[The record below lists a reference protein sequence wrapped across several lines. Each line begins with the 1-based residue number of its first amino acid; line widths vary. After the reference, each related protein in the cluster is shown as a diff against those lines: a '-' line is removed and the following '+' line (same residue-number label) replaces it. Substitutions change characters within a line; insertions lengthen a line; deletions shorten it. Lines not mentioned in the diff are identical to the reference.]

1 MAATER
7 QWYVGEDGCIPIGEP
22 ASDVTYHSALNS
34 IIVSTKEP
42 SVKIYDVASGA
53 ILQKSSLSA
62 QGKDAVKCM
71 YISGKD
77 RILFCDQNGVGV
89 RSDLRGMILLD
100 TALQPPVFKTEDLVR
115 VEIPLVEAIQ
125 LLKSLVSA
133 ELPGV
138 DHVDDTVKE
147 LEKRIE
153 FVQESTKGNLKTS
166 KWATVCVELP
176 HAVLK
181 SVCSSLVSEM
191 RRLMVYNPGL
201 SVASAISDRLTYL
214 LPNPQL
220 LEGSSAPCERAMMY
234 SEAARQETFK
244 KWPHM
249 NYKWAL
255 PDPMS
260 QAGFYHQPNSIGDD
274 RAMCFTCN
282 VCLVCWEPTDE
293 PWSEHERHS
302 PACPFVKG
310 EYTQNVPLSVTYASQ
325 PARRHGDRNE
335 KVECLST
342 TNTDDFV
349 ATSTLN
355 GNIVVWNISKI
366 SKKHCQFNLDPT
378 ATVIAMKTGLQID
391 RPSVREIHTQTTEVE
406 SSEGAEQCVSVTN
419 GEGGC
424 DVKPEFLSTNC
435 IDIIDGQVKEQESLY
450 EIPLYSKP
458 DKSEAS
464 TRSRPCE
471 DVQVKSLCVLR
482 KPNPEKWSSSKEN
495 CSGSSGTKS
504 KRKSRSYPQPTVV
517 CGASLRRTNLTLS
530 NKEVQNTDI
539 TTEVQLM
546 NEVNEVVSC
555 DSNPRIIEDED
566 LEDEDEGCQD
576 ELLNSTEFVPH
587 ILLLAVKDDSRKSS
601 KHKEKE
607 SKKVSSSL
615 STSELSYVNVPVLG
629 SGDHVTVSS
638 SNWAQLDPMF
648 DPDPDPDV
656 QITGITPGPSTNFTG
671 TINVSTSDSSPII
684 VKEHNGPTEPEQ
696 GKSDNT
702 RKTEEV
708 TVKNTSVTLKLRA
721 GAVLQCVEL
730 PENLRSD
737 NFEISHIIPTLDGQH
752 LIVVVKPSTRHWN
765 VAASAENNAVISN
778 SITNNC
784 DEPQTASEDL
794 SSPSSVSDMDIDL
807 PKDNEGDGDCQGG
820 CILVYSFTYGNE
832 YAVLDESPVIVKCI
846 DRLDQGVKHVLVLP
860 HDVCDLQE
868 DDDDCAM
875 YGQVGQVP
883 NSVSNRSSVDI
894 HGQIAVTLVS
904 GKVWLL
910 NLCDLSRVAEVTP
923 PSGDTFVSSTY
934 CTGIERLCICTA
946 HGKLHF
952 YQLCDHSPPQTKQ
965 QPLDSPDGL
974 CNGEFPAEHDTIQSK
989 PEQESRET
997 TDKYS
1002 PGSDMLT
1009 KQPISVENLVI
1020 LHNLIQFENLMPRFT
1035 ATVPAC
1041 WTEIQQEQQ
1050 QRRHPQ
1056 HLQHQGEATQHTRTW
1071 KLQQDCNTW
1080 EEHMLEIVLPRPC
1093 CVGHVDVKF
1102 TLQPQCSNPPDI
1114 QVTLLKQNITSL
1126 GRQPTMPSSPSNAD
1140 VDTGIDFGM
1149 SKAGSSSES
1158 QEFFCKPTES
1168 SSNNVLDPMFQ
1179 ESHNAEILCGP
1190 INLSTCLDLSGS
1202 SGIITLTSPQLM
1214 SSKPK
1219 AFLLHFRGFAQNK
1232 NTDDKTNDKPKD
1244 SKKKAAP
1251 ATNTAQKMKVMKTA
1265 FDNDLFVPLKET
1277 VISALPRPKLPENL
1291 QGCDWIQELSITIR
1305 KSKKLALPKERLQRI
1320 SMIESTQFHGNL
1332 LSAVSLEDE
1341 FVFGGISSQ
1350 QWQDMILD
1358 ILMWITAIQNKDPEK
1373 KSSLKSLPETIQ
1385 SKLGP
1390 LIKACF
1396 ISGSRTTAHK
1406 CARLL
1411 AMCMDHNKHSSDADI
1426 TPTFSWSLLQALL
1439 ECLKLLPSAH
1449 SAGAVK
1455 WFFSMLNRV
1464 KCVDA
1469 TSVAQSCAELM
1480 MFTAKHYYDRLLPL
1494 HSLLKSR
1501 FGLYG
1506 QPFDPDLFDTDLPMA
1521 LKQTI
1526 PVTPNYAAA
1535 VGCVSTAGNN
1545 NNNSV
1550 IPTLV
1555 ADEMDFYDLF
1565 NPPSEKSSKAQLEYA
1580 RSSIFGLLEVE
1591 PLHFICHSTS
1601 DGTKMERL
1609 DTSATGHSASL
1620 NTSGLSGTIN
1630 FGEALPSQPPTA
1642 SASTLATM
1650 SSNMTKQLI
1659 QENSQ
1664 KSYTFKNKTTFKHK
1678 IDHIKDAIKI
1688 LSEVNK
1694 TISDDL
1700 TTKTVTSDQLLP
1712 PTPKTTPQVMTP
1724 PMTPPNETWQQNQG
1738 TNDKSD
1744 ALKQQYA
1751 QAQKSSLGIP
1761 NTQTLLQPPPLQVLV
1776 IERMHSGARR
1786 FVILDFGKP
1795 VVLTDVV
1802 IPACADLAS
1811 LSIDVWV
1818 QGEEIDGQRFVV
1830 AGDIGSRSL
1839 IMNDIMPAPVCR
1851 YLKITTIGRYG
1862 SGSTRTKIPIG
1873 AFYGHSCILPWE
1885 WNSYL
1890 EQQNSQGSSMSG
1902 SQIELPTQPHLLAQL
1917 SVYMSLLEDIQ
1928 CRYSLARTRLENLL
1942 AAVNT
1947 QQYAS
1952 GHIQYYLKKQKKNDC
1967 DNKILQ
1973 AYHDCLQLQL
1983 QLNLAQRATDR
1994 LHSALGFKGH
2004 RVETS
2009 LTLNTR
2015 LRQAC
2020 TDKLRFLL
2028 ELTLDTLLSL
2038 TTVSPSIPQPPASL
2052 FKMLDPLNSEM
2063 LFKHLCVHGTKKIQ
2077 IGMGMLLMRVCGSQQ
2092 WWGNFLGNALQ
2103 EFFHSE
2109 NTQIFSQDRVFV
2121 LLLAMGQKAL
2131 SGPSAVHI
2139 MESLLDML
2147 ARVLT
2152 PLINNQQTMQFG
2164 QSGLIDLTLV
2174 GWILLFL
2181 CRNLDHTFV
2190 VGSNGEDRQMK
2201 RENGNSLPNR
2211 WNFIQG
2217 DHNLVNNKSKVKSSK
2232 LYRWS
2237 MHKRLLHHKQKLM
2250 DLQQAQKTFFSS
2262 DKTASGSSTSLL
2274 KQQEKQFRKELS
2286 QYASKMR
2293 SNVDALRKLPKM
2305 DEIAGPS
2312 KSSGD
2317 YDQDGVLVL
2326 SKDKTLRV
2334 VRGLMALLLSMD
2346 FTCNVDL
2353 FLVTCK
2359 VLATI
2364 CVTTRPAI
2372 TLSEAMGQEQ
2382 LEKLI
2387 LLASNMEFSHS
2398 NISWGGPWAGHAIT
2412 CLLQDILDGE
2422 KFYPPNN
2429 DTTELTEECIS
2440 NITETDESLPSSV
2453 GLPTMED
2460 SESGADNQDA
2470 DSSESKDD
2478 STKMNFDKESS
2489 MMVDLLLNGEEEYE
2503 ESAAKLHAYVTGHA
2517 SKPPPPPMSP
2527 YETPLPT
2534 TSLNGALEMNS
2545 SGVFSAEMEKVE
2557 KLMVQKLIGQN
2568 KQMAEM
2574 TKGDKTLAN
2583 TGTTLQQMPSL
2594 LGCTLSGYPGT
2605 MKSSLMATVQGMSTA
2620 MDARLEFGLETH
2632 AEIRLKTMLSLH
2644 TENVQQAFSSSLPVA
2659 PSPGISVEQSSPP
2672 TTDDDISESRA
2683 NLPENSSSEMLSQCY
2698 AHLFNNLIPQHTNLD
2713 ALLQLWLTLNGEGSS
2728 EGSSTQ
2734 LTFDPSRT
2742 PLIPLST
2749 TSMANMLALVN
2760 ATPSLPVCTWVLV
2773 FQSLT
2778 LLANQKIRSH
2788 PLGPEQSM
2796 VIPMMAERNLMA
2808 VITRFLSGTSEYG
2821 PIASAAQFSQV
2832 GPSAT
2837 KSFYEFL
2844 LRLLVKCSA
2853 DNLKNLKELMLKLV
2867 YTLCAERGA
2876 FHSGLGPLDAQCK
2889 FLSFILDM
2897 SYENIEV
2904 GNAMGV
2910 IESISSL
2917 VHQHILCQ
2925 ERISCRSSSENN
2937 VNARSCFGGL
2947 FASLL
2952 RGVDSRSSPGD
2963 ASRDSLMCSLL
2974 RLINSLIQIRYG
2986 PRTSRMSS
2994 VVLDNS
3000 TEPHTPTL
3008 NLSAL
3013 ATSTPTS
3020 AFMLSDEEKCQQTDE
3035 QKTENLHAPP
3045 EPNNTYVADIIL
3057 GHRQI
3062 MCHLMEALSY
3072 CNSNTMAMILA
3083 SRGVSSHMQDTF
3095 TGSNPIS
3102 VGDGIYQILRTL
3114 SSHCSDQKLVLESLF
3129 YYMSGSYMGMASSP
3143 SLCRL
3148 SEPLLWFMLKVLDNS
3163 RAIHIF
3169 LDMGGVEVVCRNLVS
3184 CNCRIINTSPSL
3196 ISTIM
3201 QNLNGRSKMMEK
3213 KTTGEPESP
3222 DGLQNFAPL
3231 GSISSSSPTASP
3243 ADVLIQAAQTHR
3255 RARSA
3260 AWSYHFYPD
3269 EAWVD
3274 LTVQLP
3280 FAILLKE
3287 VQIQPHNA
3295 SLTTCPAFVS
3305 LEISHDGVTSTPLC
3319 QPLMTSSLAFI
3330 KLQLQRP
3337 EVATCVTIR
3346 LHKARDS
3353 MTIGLSQIQLVGYSA
3368 FGDTGNAP
3376 QNIFMPTE
3384 DFVSR
3389 SSVRWIRL
3397 LHHCMT
3403 AHKEVESQ
3411 VAAAAACT
3419 PNLLNTCSALLV
3431 SPMSN
3436 VYAPNIENVL
3446 LNLGLHSISMGLA
3459 LIDNILR
3466 SPLGQADANSGIT
3479 TPYLGK
3485 VSGLANDS
3493 TVELLYQLS
3502 TVQDSGTKHRVKAL
3516 LDWLRD
3522 SARLSLQRTS
3532 MYSAEGYIRGSP
3544 LCLPSPAPSHIQ
3556 CVASV
3561 LWYSHEAQVE
3571 YNLSDLIT
3579 VDLVSA
3585 LYEWSTVL
3593 KSDSALKKSVNYVL
3607 CSVCHINP
3615 EYFSQLLTWMG
3626 VIVND
3631 EVSMTSSVCDD
3642 RKDGGSHL
3650 HQECLTD
3657 DSKEANSI
3665 QRQQS
3670 LGTDSP
3676 VVEDIPVPGFRHIVL
3691 EEAHLSTLSLAC
3703 KSPVAIK
3710 QLLDSGFPAVLAQGL
3725 FEFCSKVMSHLT
3737 DGFVN
3742 LEGLTDTSKT
3752 MNDDASTSKVNG
3764 DNGNDTDNNLWITAD
3779 IVAAVLQ
3786 FFSEVSSE
3794 PLMKDWL
3801 GGAEGNIFW
3810 PAILTMLCNTPVQAT
3825 AIRKNSNQRIEL
3837 MSLEDRTAIETA
3849 AVRFFTQV
3857 TSCHIVNQLLFAK
3870 VLCEVVKEQ
3879 NSTSKTGQVC
3889 SNFPLSGFTRC
3900 LFLQALLEDEKV
3912 LVALQF
3918 SPQQQQDQRIQL
3930 STKNINP
3937 VEHPKYSGGR
3947 NYHTMMVSLH
3957 TTCADLLQK
3966 VSDSP
3971 GLAGQ
3976 FLEKAAEKSDE
3987 SKRELSGT
3995 CSTEIAE
4002 YISTVA
4008 KGQAAKD
4015 KRTKD
4020 DRPESSKSMLP
4031 PRPPTRRGR
4040 HTADAVTSQLFYP
4053 TMSLYHQKLPNKALP
4068 GELTLSQLLQILH
4081 QRGEQE
4087 GHSVLQFYVKIESK
4101 KKETT
4106 VQDARCSPTD
4116 DWTESDEDILS
4127 DATLLSV
4134 SSFPTALQVFASV
4147 GGLALL
4153 AEHLPLL
4160 YPEIAR
4166 HPTQDF
4172 ITNSY
4177 SSKTMSNSTELHD
4190 WVTVEPF
4197 PEDFYELYEPVSP
4210 APAVSRATNPS
4221 VAMPSIPPHSLVA
4234 FGLFLRLPGYA
4245 EVLLKERKKA
4255 QCLLRLVLGVTDDGD
4270 GGHILTSSIAS
4281 SLPTLPFLVLKTLYD
4296 STPLTTDDGV
4306 LLRRMSLDIWV
4317 IHLILACLSVLSHHI
4332 PRTSV
4337 PGFQQEAQMILS
4349 AMQTATTPTVNSVS
4363 HSSEE
4368 KSQQYWA
4375 KGTGFGTGSTTSSW
4389 DAEQALVRQKS
4400 EEEHVACLLQVLASY
4415 VNPSGEVP
4423 KCFEDLDYTAPS
4435 EKMLLPPNIP
4445 ELLSQSCLVP
4455 AISSYL
4461 RNDSVLD
4468 MARHIPLYRSLL
4480 ELLRGIAVCPTLVPL
4495 LLPLDKEN
4503 NTDSTAA
4510 VGILLDKMRVCVDTY
4525 ASRLKSNKGKN
4536 GQAGD
4541 EEENEGLALLIP
4553 NIQETAHI
4561 VKVATERLQKSTV
4574 CDNSSIDNEETALDS
4589 LSYKETQ
4596 DRKYIEAMKVLQFD
4610 TSDLVIDDGNGI
4622 KFTSPHHYENN
4633 VKAAGEINN
4642 PARTRRLA
4650 QEAVTLSTSLPLSA
4664 GSCVFVRC
4672 DEERLDIMK
4681 VMITGPADT
4690 PYENGCFE
4698 FDVYFPQDYPNSP
4711 PFINL
4716 ETTGN
4721 HTIRFNPN
4729 LYNDGKVCLSVL
4741 NTWHGRPEEKWNS
4754 NTSSFL
4760 QVLVS
4765 IQSLILVSEP
4775 YFNEP
4780 GYERSRGTTSG
4791 TASSR
4796 EYDANIR
4803 QATVKWAMLEQ
4814 VRNPTPCFKEVVHR
4828 HNWLKRHHIL
4838 RQCEHW
4844 IAEMESYC
4852 NDKRTGRTIAHSTLA
4867 LKRHYNQLREEYA
4880 KMKPPEGLEEEE
4892 EGDIDPKGK
4901 QYQTDNSLNT
4911 SASIG
4916 DLEAA
4921 VAGPSTSQ
4929 TDPCNNI

>member
-7 QWYVGEDGCIPIGEP
+7 QWYVEEDGCISVGEP
-22 ASDVTYHSALNS
+22 ASGVTYHAALNS

-62 QGKDAVKCM
+62 QSKDAIKCV
-71 YISGKD
+71 YISGRD
-77 RILFCDQNGVGV
+77 RIVFCDQNAVGV

-100 TALQPPVFKTEDLVR
+100 TALQPPVSKTEDLVR

-138 DHVDDTVKE
+138 DHVDDVVKE

-153 FVQESTKGNLKTS
+153 VVQESTKGNLKTS
-166 KWATVCVELP
+166 KWATVCAELP
-176 HAVLK
+176 HAILK
-181 SVCSSLVSEM
+181 SVCSGLVSEM

-201 SVASAISDRLTYL
+201 SVASALSDRLTYL
-214 LPNPQL
+214 LPSPQQ
-220 LEGSSAPCERAMMY
+220 LEGTSAPCERAMMY

-325 PARRHGDRNE
+325 PARKHGDSNE
-335 KVECLST
+335 KIECLST

-366 SKKHCQFNLDPT
+366 SKKHCQFNVDPT

-391 RPSVREIHTQTTEVE
+391 RPSVREIQTQTTDVE
-406 SSEGAEQCVSVTN
+406 SLQGAELSDSATN
-419 GEGGC
+419 GDGEASE
-424 DVKPEFLSTNC
+424 DKQEVLSTNGN
-435 IDIIDGQVKEQESLY
+435 DVKQDDDKVKDQESLY
-450 EIPLYSKP
+450 EIPLHSKA

-464 TRSRPCE
+464 TRPRPCE
-471 DVQVKSLCVLR
+471 DVRVKSLCVLR
-482 KPNPEKWSSSKEN
+482 KPNTEKWTSSKQN
-495 CSGSSGTKS
+495 SSGNSGTKS

-517 CGASLRRTNLTLS
+517 CGASLRRTNLALS
-530 NKEVQNTDI
+530 NKQVQNTDI
-539 TTEVQLM
+539 TSEVQLM

-566 LEDEDEGCQD
+566 EDGCQD
-576 ELLNSTEFVPH
+576 ALLNSTEFVPH

-607 SKKVSSSL
+607 SKKTSSSL
-615 STSELSYVNVPVLG
+615 STSALSYVNVPVMG
-629 SGDHVTVSS
+629 SGDSVTVSS
-638 SNWAQLDPMF
+638 SNWAQMDPMF

-656 QITGITPGPSTNFTG
+656 QITGITPGPSSNFTG
-671 TINVSTSDSSPII
+671 TINVSTSDNSP
-684 VKEHNGPTEPEQ
+684 VAAKEQNSPPEPEP
-696 GKSDNT
+696 GKSDAT
-702 RKTEEV
+702 KKTEDV
-708 TVKNTSVTLKLRA
+708 TIKNTPVTLKLRA

-737 NFEISHIIPTLDGQH
+737 NFEISHIIPTLDGEH
-752 LIVVVKPSTRHWN
+752 LVVVVKPRTRHWN
-765 VAASAENNAVISN
+765 MAASADNNAVISN
-778 SITNNC
+778 FVTNNC
-784 DEPQTASEDL
+784 DDTEDL
-794 SSPSSVSDMDIDL
+794 SSPSSVSDMNV
-807 PKDNEGDGDCQGG
+807 DNEGDCHGG

-832 YAVLDESPVIVKCI
+832 YAVLDETPVVIRGMGRINQSVKNI
-846 DRLDQGVKHVLVLP
+846 LVLP

-868 DDDDCAM
+868 DDDDFAM
-875 YGQVGQVP
+875 YGQQGQVP
-883 NSVSNRSSVDI
+883 NSVSTRSSADI
-894 HGQIAVTLVS
+894 YGQIAVTLVS
-904 GKVWLL
+904 GQVWFL
-910 NLCDLSRVAEVTP
+910 NLCDLGTVAEVSP

-952 YQLCDHSPPQTKQ
+952 YQLCDHGPSQSKPR
-965 QPLDSPDGL
+965 PLDSPDGL
-974 CNGEFPAEHDTIQSK
+974 CNGELTTECDSSQNK
-989 PEQESRET
+989 PELESKEST
-997 TDKYS
+997 EKCS
-1002 PGSDMLT
+1002 PGSDMLA
-1009 KQPISVENLVI
+1009 KQAVTVENLVI

-1126 GRQPTMPSSPSNAD
+1126 GRQPTVPSSPSGMD
-1140 VDTGIDFGM
+1140 VDKGIDFGM

-1158 QEFFCKPTES
+1158 QETFCKPTES
-1168 SSNNVLDPMFQ
+1168 SSNNVLDPLFQ

-1190 INLSTCLDLSGS
+1190 INLSSCLDLSGN

-1232 NTDDKTNDKPKD
+1232 NSDEKTNDKSKD
-1244 SKKKAAP
+1244 SKKKSAP
-1251 ATNTAQKMKVMKTA
+1251 ANSTAQKMKVMKTA

-1305 KSKKLALPKERLQRI
+1305 KSKKLALPKEKLQRI
-1320 SMIESTQFHGNL
+1320 SMIESTEFHENL
-1332 LSAVSLEDE
+1332 LSAVGSEDD
-1341 FVFGGISSQ
+1341 FTFDGISKQ
-1350 QWQDMILD
+1350 HWQDMILD
-1358 ILMWITAIQNKDPEK
+1358 ILMWITAIQSKDPEK
-1373 KSSLKSLPETIQ
+1373 KTSQKSLPQTIQ
-1385 SKLGP
+1385 GKLGS

-1396 ISGSRTTAHK
+1396 IYGSRTTAHK

-1411 AMCMDHNKHSSDADI
+1411 AMCMDNHKQSTDSDM
-1426 TPTFSWSLLQALL
+1426 TPTFSLNLLQALL
-1439 ECLKLLPSAH
+1439 ENLKLLPSAH

-1455 WFFSMLNRV
+1455 WFYSMLNRV
-1464 KCVDA
+1464 KCVDTA
-1469 TSVAQSCAELM
+1469 TVAQHCAELM
-1480 MFTAKHYYDRLLPL
+1480 IFTAKHYYDRLLPL
-1494 HSLLKSR
+1494 HSILKSR

-1526 PVTPNYAAA
+1526 PVTPNYATAT
-1535 VGCVSTAGNN
+1535 GGGSTVGNN

-1550 IPTLV
+1550 IPTLI

-1591 PLHFICHSTS
+1591 PLHFFCHSTS

-1642 SASTLATM
+1642 SASTLASM

-1664 KSYTFKNKTTFKHK
+1664 KSHTFKHKTTFKHK

-1688 LSEVNK
+1688 LSE
-1694 TISDDL
+1694 
-1700 TTKTVTSDQLLP
+1700 
-1712 PTPKTTPQVMTP
+1712 
-1724 PMTPPNETWQQNQG
+1724 NQG
-1738 TNDKSD
+1738 NNDKSD
-1744 ALKQQYA
+1744 NLKQQYT

-1862 SGSTRTKIPIG
+1862 SGATRTKIPIG

-1902 SQIELPTQPHLLAQL
+1902 SQTELPNQPQLLAQL

-1928 CRYSLARTRLENLL
+1928 CRYSLARTRLETLL

-1967 DNKILQ
+1967 DNRILQ
-1973 AYHDCLQLQL
+1973 AYNDCLQLQL
-1983 QLNLAQRATDR
+1983 QQNLAQRATDR
-1994 LHSALGFKGH
+1994 LHCALGFKSH
-2004 RVETS
+2004 RVDS
-2009 LTLNTR
+2009 SGTLNTR

-2028 ELTLDTLLSL
+2028 EQTLDTLLSL
-2038 TTVSPSIPQPPASL
+2038 TVVSPSIPQPPASL
-2052 FKMLDPLNSEM
+2052 FKMLDPVNSEM

-2077 IGMGMLLMRVCGSQQ
+2077 ISMGMLLMRVCGSQQ

-2121 LLLAMGQKAL
+2121 LLLAMGQKVL

-2147 ARVLT
+2147 ARVLN
-2152 PLINNQQTMQFG
+2152 PLISNQQTMQFG
-2164 QSGLIDLTLV
+2164 HTGLIDLTLV

-2190 VGSNGEDRQMK
+2190 GGSNGEDRQIK
-2201 RENGNSLPNR
+2201 RDNGNSLPNR

-2217 DHNLVNNKSKVKSSK
+2217 DHNSAQNKSKVKSSK
-2232 LYRWS
+2232 VYRWS

-2250 DLQQAQKTFFSS
+2250 DLQQAQKTFFNS
-2262 DKTASGSSTSLL
+2262 DKSLSGSSTSLL

-2305 DEIAGPS
+2305 EESAGAS
-2312 KSSGD
+2312 KGNGD
-2317 YDQDGVLVL
+2317 FDPEGVLVL
-2326 SKDKTLRV
+2326 PKDKTLRV

-2422 KFYPPNN
+2422 KFYPSNN

-2440 NITETDESLPSSV
+2440 TMTETDDSLPSSV

-2460 SESGADNQDA
+2460 SESGAETQDA

-2503 ESAAKLHAYVTGHA
+2503 ESAAKLHAYVTGHVN
-2517 SKPPPPPMSP
+2517 KPPPPPMSP
-2527 YETPLPT
+2527 YETPIPT

-2574 TKGDKTLAN
+2574 TKGDKTLSN

-2594 LGCTLSGYPGT
+2594 LGSTISAYPGSLR
-2605 MKSSLMATVQGMSTA
+2605 SSVMAIVQGMSTA

-2644 TENVQQAFSSSLPVA
+2644 TENVQQAFSSSLPVP
-2659 PSPGISVEQSSPP
+2659 PSRGVSVEQQSTPS
-2672 TTDDDISESRA
+2672 TTDDDLSESRA
-2683 NLPENSSSEMLSQCY
+2683 NVPENSSSAMLSQCY

-2713 ALLQLWLTLNGEGSS
+2713 ALLQLWLTLNGEGGS
-2728 EGSSTQ
+2728 EGNTSQ
-2734 LTFDPSRT
+2734 LAFDPSRT
-2742 PLIPLST
+2742 PLILLSA

-2778 LLANQKIRSH
+2778 LLANQKTRLH

-2796 VIPMMAERNLMA
+2796 VIPMLAERNLMA

-2853 DNLKNLKELMLKLV
+2853 DNLKNLKELMLTLV

-2904 GNAMGV
+2904 GNALSV

-2937 VNARSCFGGL
+2937 INARSCFGGL

-2952 RGVDSRSSPGD
+2952 RGADSRSSPGD

-2986 PRTSRMSS
+2986 PRTSRLSS
-2994 VVLDNS
+2994 VVLENGS
-3000 TEPHTPTL
+3000 EPHTPTI
-3008 NLSAL
+3008 NMSAL

-3057 GHRQI
+3057 SHRKI
-3062 MCHLMEALSY
+3062 MCNLLEALSY

-3095 TGSNPIS
+3095 TASNPIS

-3129 YYMSGSYMGMASSP
+3129 YYMSGSYMGMASTP

-3201 QNLNGRSKMMEK
+3201 QNLNGRTKMMEK
-3213 KTTGEPESP
+3213 KTTGETESP

-3287 VQIQPHNA
+3287 VQIQPHSA

-3305 LEISHDGVTSTPLC
+3305 LEISHDGVTTTPLC

-3337 EVATCVTIR
+3337 EVATSVTIR

-3403 AHKEVESQ
+3403 AHKEVENQ
-3411 VAAAAACT
+3411 VAAAAAST
-3419 PNLLNTCSALLV
+3419 PNLLHTCSALLV

-3466 SPLGQADANSGIT
+3466 SPMGQADANSGIS

-3522 SARLSLQRTS
+3522 SARVQRNS
-3532 MYSAEGYIRGSP
+3532 MFPTEAYSRGSSP
-3544 LCLPSPAPSHIQ
+3544 SMPSPAPSHIQ

-3571 YNLSDLIT
+3571 YNLSELIT
-3579 VDLVSA
+3579 VNLVSA

-3626 VIVND
+3626 VIVNG
-3631 EVSMTSSVCDD
+3631 EISMTASVCDD

-3670 LGTDSP
+3670 QGADSP
-3676 VVEDIPVPGFRHIVL
+3676 VMDMPVPGFRHIVL

-3752 MNDDASTSKVNG
+3752 LNDDASSSKVNG
-3764 DNGNDTDNNLWITAD
+3764 DNGNDTDNNLWMTAD

-3801 GGAEGNIFW
+3801 GGVEGNIFW

-3825 AIRKNSNQRIEL
+3825 AVRKNSTHRIEL
-3837 MSLEDRTAIETA
+3837 MSLDDRTSIETA

-3870 VLCEVVKEQ
+3870 VLCEVIKEQ

-3918 SPQQQQDQRIQL
+3918 SQPQQQDQRVQL
-3930 STKNINP
+3930 NTKNINP

-3947 NYHTMMVSLH
+3947 NYHTLVVSLH

-3966 VSDSP
+3966 VSDAP

-3987 SKRELSGT
+3987 SKRELSST

-4002 YISTVA
+4002 YITTVA

-4015 KRTKD
+4015 KRAKD
-4020 DRPESSKSMLP
+4020 DRPESSKSILP

-4068 GELTLSQLLQILH
+4068 GDLTLSQLLQILH

-4087 GHSVLQFYVKIESK
+4087 GHSVLQFNVKIESK
-4101 KKETT
+4101 KKDST
-4106 VQDARCSPTD
+4106 VQEARVSPTD
-4116 DWTESDEDILS
+4116 DWTESDDDVIPDE
-4127 DATLLSV
+4127 TLLSV

-4160 YPEIAR
+4160 YPEISR
-4166 HPTQDF
+4166 HPTQDLLA
-4172 ITNSY
+4172 NNY
-4177 SSKTMSNSTELHD
+4177 GSKIICNANEMLD

-4270 GGHILTSSIAS
+4270 GGHILTSAIAG

-4306 LLRRMSLDIWV
+4306 LLRRMSLEIWV
-4317 IHLILACLSVLSHHI
+4317 IHLILACLSVLSHHV
-4332 PRTSV
+4332 PRMTV

-4349 AMQTATTPTVNSVS
+4349 AMQTANTPTVNSVS

-4415 VNPSGEVP
+4415 VNPGGEVP
-4423 KCFEDLDYTAPS
+4423 ENFEDLDYTAPS
-4435 EKMLLPPNIP
+4435 EKMLLPSSIA

-4480 ELLRGIAVCPTLVPL
+4480 ELLRGIAVCPSLVPL

-4536 GQAGD
+4536 GQSGD

-4561 VKVATERLQKSTV
+4561 VKVATERLQKSTE
-4574 CDNSSIDNEETALDS
+4574 CEKSSNDSEEAALDT
-4589 LSYKETQ
+4589 LSDKETQ
-4596 DRKYIEAMKVLQFD
+4596 DRKYIEAMKSLQFD
-4610 TSDLVIDDGNGI
+4610 TSELVIDDGNGI

-4814 VRNPTPCFKEVVHR
+4814 VRNPTPCFKEVIHR

-4838 RQCEHW
+4838 RQCETW

-4852 NDKRTGRTIAHSTLA
+4852 TDKRTGRTIAHSTLA
-4867 LKRHYNQLREEYA
+4867 LKRHYNQLREEFA

-4892 EGDIDPKGK
+4892 TDIDPKGK
-4901 QYQTDNSLNT
+4901 QYQTDSTLST
-4911 SASIG
+4911 SVSTG

-4929 TDPCNNI
+4929 PDPCNNM